1 MSDLISN
8 LMKIYSSPEYLRY
21 KKYHECNIF
30 AITRMSRQEQ
40 MHSAFIAW
48 ILDSQGSHDLKDFPI
63 KQFLGA
69 LLQISKKE
77 ENARTSIPKK
87 TSSII
92 GACVLKN
99 EETINSSV
107 EVEVPIY
114 ATTTG
119 KNGQIDILIQIK
131 ISGKILP
138 IIIENK
144 VNSKEHD
151 NQTEKYYS
159 WAIKRFVGAKYL
171 KPIFVFL
178 KPLGNKTTPKQPEFI
193 QFMYQDLVDY
203 VIEPSI
209 IVSTN
214 TKTID
219 YLTMYLQCLS
229 YQTDNEK
236 GEGIMA
242 WSKEEREILEQFY
255 TKNKTLLVEMI
266 EMMLD
271 DDDTDPK
278 AVETAKKLL
287 TGKDYSKYELDGQ
300 VYNKRQLVFAAI
312 NKYINEKQPKTL
324 EELKSAF
331 PDKKNYYYKI
341 IRGVNEASDGFR
353 HFPETVKTA
362 DGTEA
367 WIDNQWGLD
376 NINKFVEFVTK
387 TYGYVITKVS

>member
-1 MSDLISN
+1 M
-8 LMKIYSSPEYLRY
+8 
-21 KKYHECNIF
+21 
-30 AITRMSRQEQ
+30 
-40 MHSAFIAW
+40 
-48 ILDSQGSHDLKDFPI
+48 
-63 KQFLGA
+63 A
-69 LLQISKKE
+69 L
-77 ENARTSIPKK
+77 
-87 TSSII
+87 
-92 GACVLKN
+92 
-99 EETINSSV
+99 
-107 EVEVPIY
+107 
-114 ATTTG
+114 
-119 KNGQIDILIQIK
+119 
-131 ISGKILP
+131 
-138 IIIENK
+138 
-144 VNSKEHD
+144 
-151 NQTEKYYS
+151 
-159 WAIKRFVGAKYL
+159 
-171 KPIFVFL
+171 
-178 KPLGNKTTPKQPEFI
+178 
-193 QFMYQDLVDY
+193 
-203 VIEPSI
+203 
-209 IVSTN
+209 
-214 TKTID
+214 
-219 YLTMYLQCLS
+219 
-229 YQTDNEK
+229 
-236 GEGIMA
+236 
-242 WSKEEREILEQFY
+242 SKEEKEILEQFY
-255 TKNKTLLVEMI
+255 TKNKTLLVEMF